1 MAVPERLDVTLR
13 LVRNAGTAALADLA
27 ARLGVSEMTVRRD
40 LDELQRRGLVR
51 RIRGGATAVDAP
63 ENGFAARAD
72 WQAGLKARIGRVA
85 ADLVEPGS
93 TVLLDA
99 GTTTPHVARALLD
112 RAPLTVA
119 ALSLP
124 VAEVLADQPG
134 IRLLVVGG
142 EVRPGER
149 SLAGPVTGAV
159 LATLGFDVFVMSIG
173 GITPGGWSEFTLDD
187 AAVKQAALRQSARTV
202 VVADASKLGVRAFV
216 PVAGLAGSTR
226 VGDATFDEVFH
237 PMGRR
242 LVARC
247 DAVLRLPGASAGS
260 DEMVA
265 LARARGAAVYTS
277 VGEVPAVTR

>member
-1 MAVPERLDVTLR
+1 VAVPERLDVTLR
-13 LVRNAGTAALADLA
+13 LVRNAGTAALSDLA
-27 ARLGVSEMTVRRD
+27 VRLGVSEMTVRRD

-51 RIRGGATAVDAP
+51 RVRGGAVAVDTP
-63 ENGFAARAD
+63 ENGFAARAG
-72 WQAGLKARIGRVA
+72 WQAGLKERIGRATAELVA
-85 ADLVEPGS
+85 PGS

-149 SLAGPVTGAV
+149 SLAGPVTAAV

-173 GITPGGWSEFTLDD
+173 GITPAGWSEFTLED
-187 AAVKQAALRQSARTV
+187 AAVKQAGLRQAARTV
-202 VVADASKLGVRAFV
+202 VVADASKLGVRAFAR
-216 PVAGLAGSTR
+216 VADLGA
-226 VGDATFDEVFH
+226 AE
-237 PMGRR
+237 R
-242 LVARC
+242 LVT
-247 DAVLRLPGASAGS
+247 DASAR
-260 DEMVA
+260 DPRLTPAAQDTLAA
-265 LARARGAAVYTS
+265 LDDADV
-277 VGEVPAVTR
+277 EVTTA